1 MITRIL
7 ITLLC
12 LMTTLIGTTQN
23 IKVYGTVT
31 NTLNNEP
38 IPFANVV
45 IDGTTIGVTTDIDGN
60 FELSD
65 LTPGEYN
72 FRCTYI
78 GFNSNFQSEV
88 QLTPNK
94 NLRLDFSMVENAQ
107 IIEEVQV
114 TANTFNKTEESPTS
128 LRTINASEIYRNP
141 GGDRDISKVVANL
154 PGVSSTPSF
163 RNDLIVR
170 GGAPNENRF
179 FLDGVE
185 IPNINHFATQGS
197 SGGPVGIINVNFI
210 REVDFYSGAFPANR
224 GNALSSIMELKQ
236 IEGSDESFSGSF
248 MIGSSDAGLTLNTPL
263 SQTSTMLLSVRRSYL
278 QFLFQALQL
287 PFLPTYNDVQLKVTH
302 KPNKKNQINI
312 IGLAAIDEFSLN
324 PKANENI
331 DDKQTLAQNEYI
343 LNNLPVNEQWNYSI
357 GMSWKH
363 FFENS
368 NLLLVLS
375 RSHLNNTAEKYADY
389 ADTSSEKLLD
399 YESEEIENKSRL
411 EYNFRANNLKF
422 NVGLN
427 LEDATYTNYTNR
439 KITFGDIITDKIVN
453 AELHFI
459 KYGAFAQVSKTY
471 LVDRLVTS
479 FGIRTDGNSFT
490 ENSTTPNLSPR
501 LSLAYNLNG
510 KSSINANL
518 GRYYQLPSYT
528 ILGFE
533 NNGTYLNQDA
543 EYIQCDHAVL
553 GLEYNPTNY
562 SKITVESFYKN
573 YDNYPFSD
581 SVGISLAN
589 LGGDFGVI
597 GNENITSISKGRSYG
612 LEFLAQQKL
621 STSVYGILSFTYYRS
636 EFEDKNNQYVPSAW
650 DNRYI
655 LNLTA
660 GKKFKN
666 NIELGVKFRYSG
678 GAPYTPLDLATSS
691 IKGVWDVNQ
700 QGVLDYDLL
709 NTKRLNDIHGL
720 DIRLDKKWFFK
731 KWSLNA
737 YLDIENLYNYKIQLP
752 SEVGV
757 DNELSDQPIY
767 EAQNDSQYSLYE
779 IVNESGTILP
789 TVGLLIEF

>member
-1 MITRIL
+1 
-7 ITLLC
+7 
-12 LMTTLIGTTQN
+12 MTTLIGTTQN

-459 KYGAFAQVSKTY
+459 KYGAFAQVSKTF

-510 KSSINANL
+510 KSSINA
-518 GRYYQLPSYT
+518 
-528 ILGFE
+528 
-533 NNGTYLNQDA
+533 
-543 EYIQCDHAVL
+543 
-553 GLEYNPTNY
+553 
-562 SKITVESFYKN
+562 
-573 YDNYPFSD
+573 
-581 SVGISLAN
+581 
-589 LGGDFGVI
+589 
-597 GNENITSISKGRSYG
+597 
-612 LEFLAQQKL
+612 
-621 STSVYGILSFTYYRS
+621 
-636 EFEDKNNQYVPSAW
+636 
-650 DNRYI
+650 
-655 LNLTA
+655 
-660 GKKFKN
+660 
-666 NIELGVKFRYSG
+666 
-678 GAPYTPLDLATSS
+678 
-691 IKGVWDVNQ
+691 
-700 QGVLDYDLL
+700 
-709 NTKRLNDIHGL
+709 
-720 DIRLDKKWFFK
+720 
-731 KWSLNA
+731 
-737 YLDIENLYNYKIQLP
+737 
-752 SEVGV
+752 
-757 DNELSDQPIY
+757 
-767 EAQNDSQYSLYE
+767 
-779 IVNESGTILP
+779 
-789 TVGLLIEF
+789 